1 MDKCHLYFYAH
12 YIIIQDMV
20 GIHLLFDLHLQNL
33 FISFTKILYN
43 NVEIKKNKGMKPL
56 YITIKEAAEYLN
68 LPESYIEELV
78 QQKKIRALY
87 DGEQYLL
94 NKEQFNTHLEQ
105 MEKYKLLVEEILN
118 EPIPE
123 DMDVKDED

>member
-1 MDKCHLYFYAH
+1 MNA
-12 YIIIQDMV
+12 
-20 GIHLLFDLHLQNL
+20 
-33 FISFTKILYN
+33 
-43 NVEIKKNKGMKPL
+43 L
-56 YITIKEAAEYLN
+56 YITVEEAAEYLN
-68 LPESYIEELV
+68 LPKSYIEELI
-78 QQKKIRALY
+78 QQKKIRALF

-105 MEKYKLLVEEILN
+105 IEKYKQLVEEILN

>member
-1 MDKCHLYFYAH
+1 M
-12 YIIIQDMV
+12 
-20 GIHLLFDLHLQNL
+20 N
-33 FISFTKILYN
+33 T
-43 NVEIKKNKGMKPL
+43 L
-56 YITIKEAAEYLN
+56 YITVEEAAEYLN
-68 LPESYIEELV
+68 LPKSYIEELI
-78 QQKKIRALY
+78 QQKKIRALF

-105 MEKYKLLVEEILN
+105 MEKYKQLVEEILN